1 MNKIRSHKTLSALWP
16 FKRHG
21 KKPVDFEH
29 IHLPDDGKEFLKPPL
44 KMLLQELE
52 GASASQQKEAVAH
65 FRMGED
71 RFENWQYRDAA
82 ESYQASYEVFESLSA
97 LLAQG
102 VALMM
107 VSELKEAAKVFEEG
121 RNLSQTL
128 VYDVSVTAD
137 RRKDARLEAAFG
149 INLGQ
154 VCNDLGE
161 PDRSQKALK
170 GARDLCRKIED
181 AMLEVMALR
190 HLGMVFLAQALYHE
204 ALACCEE
211 AIQISENIKD
221 KISIGHI
228 LCNKAVI
235 LASKGNLNGAEK
247 FFQQGLVLGQ
257 ELEYPYIQGRIYTN
271 LASLD
276 LIRGRVQEAT
286 SALERALDI
295 HRSIDYR
302 QGEARNLGMLAMIHT
317 FEGKLQEGYQTFEEA
332 IEIDHQLGYRRGEVR
347 TLLKQARVQLQ
358 NNQLQKA
365 HQLFQIAYD
374 LTHEMHHR
382 HIQVETSAMVTLLM
396 PDTQIE
402 DRISMIEA
410 AIELSRSI
418 CNPILEIQIS
428 NHLGLV
434 LLNSGQLE
442 EAIKHSQ
449 QAVAYSREIGNLLEE
464 AKSLMILAHV
474 YDQQGKIELAQE
486 NVSIAQALLQ
496 SQSMGV
502 SVPTI
507 E

>member
-16 FKRHG
+16 FKRPG
-21 KKPVDFEH
+21 KKPADFEH

-44 KMLLQELE
+44 EMLIRELK
-52 GASASQQKEAVAH
+52 GASAPHQKEALAH
-65 FRMGED
+65 FRMGEE

-82 ESYQASYEVFESLSA
+82 ESYQASCEVFESLSA
-97 LLAQG
+97 LLARG

-107 VSELKEAAKVFEEG
+107 VSELKEAAEVFEEG
-121 RNLSQTL
+121 RNLSQ
-128 VYDVSVTAD
+128 A
-137 RRKDARLEAAFG
+137 RKAIRLEAAFG

-161 PDRSQKALK
+161 PSRSRKALK
-170 GARDLCRKIED
+170 GARDLCREIEN
-181 AMLEVMALR
+181 AALEAMALR
-190 HLGMVFLAQALYHE
+190 HLGMIFLAQALYNE

-211 AIQISENIKD
+211 AIQISEEIKD
-221 KISIGHI
+221 KISVGHI
-228 LCNKAVI
+228 FCNKAVI
-235 LASKGNLNGAEK
+235 LVSKGDLNDAEK
-247 FFQQGLVLGQ
+247 IFQQGLMLGR
-257 ELEYPYIQGRIYTN
+257 ELEDPYIQGRVYTN

-276 LIRGRVQEAT
+276 LIRGRVQEAF

-295 HRSIDYR
+295 HRSISYG
-302 QGEARNLGMLAMIHT
+302 QGEARNLGELAVIQIA
-317 FEGKLQEGYQTFEEA
+317 EGKLQEGHQTFEQA
-332 IEIDHQLGYRRGEVR
+332 IEIDRQLGYRRGEAR
-347 TLLKQARVQLQ
+347 TLLMRARVQPE

-365 HQLFQIAYD
+365 YQLFQIAYD
-374 LTHEMHHR
+374 FANEMHHR
-382 HIQVETSAMVTLLM
+382 YIQIETTAMVALLT

-410 AIELSRSI
+410 AIELSRSV
-418 CNPILEIQIS
+418 CNPVLEIQVS
-428 NHLGLV
+428 NHLGLL

-442 EAIKHSQ
+442 EAIKCSQ

-474 YDQQGKIELAQE
+474 YDQQGEIELAQE

-507 E
+507 G